1 MKQRSR
7 HVKGRRL
14 QILLRD
20 KILKAFRHLKK
31 SDVEIPGTGEIGADI
46 KLSRIAKRLVPF
58 QFEAKSQQ
66 KFRTLYKFYNQ
77 CERHGNLDS
86 VLVIKSNSRKPLAI
100 VDLDTFIDLIK

>member
-1 MKQRSR
+1 MQSLEKNNF
-7 HVKGRRL
+7 
-14 QILLRD
+14 
-20 KILKAFRHLKK
+20 KIYGNR
-31 SDVEIPGTGEIGADI
+31 EIGADI

-100 VDLDTFIDLIK
+100 IDLDTFIDLIK